1 MDGEAVKEQEVKAP
15 VVEPKPEPKPE
26 PAPPV
31 KSSYDDFVEGV
42 ATREIALAQGAKPE
56 RVARVFQGADKDGE
70 PVVHIAGED
79 KVVSDIGDIL
89 ERGGYRVQEWHI
101 KRPDDVAREAEKV
114 RPALAELIK
123 NMPPTIGT
131 PEDIIKEAK
140 GLPLVEAPASSEVE
154 APASSEVEVAEAA
167 KELGEALA
175 GFSPG
180 KETREEIE
188 RKGES

>member
-1 MDGEAVKEQEVKAP
+1 MAGEAVKEQEVKA
-15 VVEPKPEPKPE
+15 VVEQPEAE
-26 PAPPV
+26 LPV

-56 RVARVFQGADKDGE
+56 AVARVFQGADKDGE
-70 PVVHIAGED
+70 PVVHIAGEG

-123 NMPPTIGT
+123 NMPPAIGK

-154 APASSEVEVAEAA
+154 VVEAA
-167 KELGEALA
+167 KELGEALE
-175 GFSPG
+175 GFVPG
-180 KETREEIE
+180 KETREEI
-188 RKGES
+188 KGKGGS